1 MSDAAPPASLTALWA
16 AKQRALHQIHG
27 AEPKIL
33 ADPIA
38 ASLLGADFDRA
49 ELPVSGAGSS
59 SVVLRS
65 RWSEDAL
72 AAAVEQGASQL
83 VILGAGLDT
92 FAYRQPA
99 WAGGIRVFEVDHH
112 ASQEDKRRRLRAAGV
127 PLPAN
132 LEFVPIDFERTTLR
146 DGLKASS
153 LDFDRKT
160 FFSCLGVM
168 GYLTTEAVM
177 AIFRVVAEFPTG
189 SAIAFTFFTARPP
202 AEVSSMTSRV
212 GETLLSH
219 FRPDEIA
226 RDLRGM
232 GFSGFDLMS
241 PSDAERRYFQD
252 RADGLTVPEWPAM
265 AVATVGGWGP

>member
-33 ADPIA
+33 ADTVA
-38 ASLLGADFDRA
+38 ARLLGADFDRA

-65 RWSEDAL
+65 RWSEDSL
-72 AAAVEQGASQL
+72 AAAAERGASQL
-83 VILGAGLDT
+83 VVLGAGLDT

-99 WAGGIRVFEVDHH
+99 WASGLRVFEVDHH
-112 ASQEDKRRRLRAAGV
+112 ASQEDKRRRLREAGLS
-127 PLPAN
+127 LPAN

-146 DGLKASS
+146 DGLKTSS
-153 LDFDRKT
+153 LDFRQKT

-177 AIFRVVAEFPTG
+177 AIFRVVAEFPAG
-189 SAIAFTFFTARPP
+189 SQIAFTFFTARPP
-202 AEVSSMTSRV
+202 TEVSYMTSQA
-212 GETLLSH
+212 GETLHSH
-219 FRPDEIA
+219 FVPDELA
-226 RDLRGM
+226 RELRGM
-232 GFSGFDLMS
+232 GFSGFDLLS
-241 PSDAERRYFQD
+241 AKDAERRYFQD
-252 RADGLTVPEWPAM
+252 RADGLTVPAWPAM
-265 AVATVGGWGP
+265 AVATVGET